1 MKGAVATIGPVTRFT
16 RRGRGPDL
24 TAGTRDGDASSNSA
38 GRTPPAPQQRPTQSD
53 VADFTTT
60 QRLDAPVT
68 PAATAEDQFF
78 EFLFSAQE
86 YNYATLKELAAK
98 REPLPRFPL
107 KNVKITFNIDADYRV
122 MQTRYTRNVVGVVE
136 GSDPKLKDTYVAFGA
151 HYDHVGYA
159 EGPIAEGRLQGAVG
173 RVSPAAAEDRIWNGA
188 DDDGSGTVTIMAI
201 ARAFALGPK
210 PRRSM
215 LFVWHT
221 GEERGLLGS
230 RYFVDNPIAPLDK
243 IVAQVNL
250 DMVGRNRNDDPREAN
265 TIYLVGS
272 DRISTDLHNATI
284 EANEFLNRPLTLDF
298 EMNDPSDV
306 EQFYYRSDHY
316 SYAAK
321 GIPIVFMFTGLHDDY
336 HANTDS
342 ADKINYEKMAR
353 VGQLGYEIGVR
364 LGNSQTPPVRDNLG
378 PRVGKGSSGKLN

>member
-1 MKGAVATIGPVTRFT
+1 
-16 RRGRGPDL
+16 
-24 TAGTRDGDASSNSA
+24 
-38 GRTPPAPQQRPTQSD
+38 
-53 VADFTTT
+53 
-60 QRLDAPVT
+60 
-68 PAATAEDQFF
+68 
-78 EFLFSAQE
+78 
-86 YNYATLKELAAK
+86 
-98 REPLPRFPL
+98 
-107 KNVKITFNIDADYRV
+107 

-151 HYDHVGYA
+151 HYDHVGYS
-159 EGPIAEGRLQGAVG
+159 EGPIAGGRIQGAVG